1 MIIGRDL
8 QFQDY
13 GSSLWWRVPLVGTI
27 LAFPLIGPASLF
39 LAVYGSGAYADFWTL
54 FLGSLLVALGSVPI
68 GATLVAVPFDL
79 GVIRR
84 RALKARTSA
93 LLRGLA
99 YAVLGGVDGY
109 VIYRIVTRWLLDIPP
124 PDTLLPALLVWFPLG
139 GAMIGIAYTLYEQ
152 FVEHMHTS
160 ARLAQELAVAR
171 AIQMDLFPKHPPQVA
186 GFTFAAHCTPARETG
201 GDFYDFIDLERG
213 RVGVVVADVAGKS
226 IPAAL
231 LMANARSTW
240 RAAAA
245 SGASPKA
252 VLEWTNRALCQD
264 VGPWAFVTLFYAII
278 DPAESSLHFASAG
291 HPPAIL
297 RHNSSLRELS
307 ANGLPLGLV
316 PSAEYV
322 EARVSL
328 PPGDRIILYTDGI
341 VESLDA
347 QRKMFGFE
355 RFYDTL
361 ARLSADRP
369 HVLVKEILSAVRDF
383 SGSAEQVDDVTLLV
397 IQAERSP

>member
-1 MIIGRDL
+1 MIISRDSQL
-8 QFQDY
+8 RNY
-13 GSSLWWRVPLVGTI
+13 GSSLWWRVPLIGTI
-27 LAFPLIGPASLF
+27 LAFPLIGPAALF

-54 FLGSLLVALGSVPI
+54 FLESLLVALGSVPI
-68 GATLVAVPFDL
+68 GAVLV
-79 GVIRR
+79 
-84 RALKARTSA
+84 
-93 LLRGLA
+93 
-99 YAVLGGVDGY
+99 
-109 VIYRIVTRWLLDIPP
+109 
-124 PDTLLPALLVWFPLG
+124 
-139 GAMIGIAYTLYEQ
+139 
-152 FVEHMHTS
+152 
-160 ARLAQELAVAR
+160 AVAR
-171 AIQMDLFPKHPPQVA
+171 AIQRDLFPKHPQVA

-201 GDFYDFIDLERG
+201 GDFYDFIDLECG

-240 RAAAA
+240 PAAAA
-245 SGASPKA
+245 GGASPKA
-252 VLEWTNRALCQD
+252 VLEWTNRVLCQD

-347 QRKMFGFE
+347 QRRMFGFE

-361 ARLSADRP
+361 ARLSAERP
-369 HVLVKEILSAVRDF
+369 QVLVEEILSAVRDS
-383 SGSAEQVDDVTLLV
+383 SGPAEQVDDVTLLV
-397 IQAERSP
+397 IQAERSL